1 MINTE
6 FEILDLEVNS
16 TLPVINGNFEAV
28 KTQLE
33 SGLKKYDLVVDEDS
47 VKTAKAMATEI
58 NKLSGQIKAVVKAEA
73 DRLSAPIDD
82 LRAKGN
88 ELINLCQTSR
98 QKLLDQTVI
107 FENKTKAECLTLLQ
121 KELQTQYSKH
131 GVNAE
136 FQTVPVE
143 DLAIISN
150 KTKTGLAKK
159 AVDAVCDRVFEA
171 KKFQEK
177 IEYRLTTLMGV
188 CLDKG
193 LKVSFTRE
201 NINHFLMANDDSTY
215 DAKLNSLIAN
225 ELTRQKVIEEK
236 ARQEVEV
243 KIQTEYIVAQETQMQ
258 NTIPTIEVKPT
269 QSSTSKQ
276 PQTSTTTSVKSN
288 GNMRSYTVTATF
300 EIEVDEKFEPKL
312 EAMLLKKFEQACFK
326 NIPEI
331 HVVKKPLGN
340 GRKDGSLF

>member
-1 MINTE
+1 MENNKVM
-6 FEILDLEVNS
+6 LDLEVNS
-16 TLPVINGNFEAV
+16 TLPVISGNFNIV
-28 KTQLE
+28 KSQLIE
-33 SGLKKYDLVVDEDS
+33 GLKQYDLVVDDDG

-58 NKLSGQIKAVVKAEA
+58 NKLSGQIKAVVKTEA
-73 DRLSAPIDD
+73 DKLSAPIDD

-88 ELINLCQTSR
+88 ELIALCQTSR
-98 QKLLDQTVI
+98 QKLLDQTVV

-136 FQTVPVE
+136 FQTVTVD

-201 NINHFLMANDDSTY
+201 NINHFLMAIDDSSY
-215 DAKLNSLIAN
+215 EERLNSLIAN

-236 ARQEVEV
+236 ARQEAEV
-243 KIQTEYIVAQETQMQ
+243 KIQTENIAAQETQIQ
-258 NTIPTIEVKPT
+258 NTKPTIEVKPT
-269 QSSTSKQ
+269 QLSTPKQ
-276 PQTSTTTSVKSN
+276 PQTSTATPVKSN
-288 GNMRSYTVTATF
+288 GNMRRYTVTATF
-300 EIEVDEKFEPKL
+300 EIEVDEKFEPQL
-312 EAMLLKKFEQACFK
+312 EAMLLRKFEQACFK

-331 HVVKKPLGN
+331 LVVKKPLEN

>member
-1 MINTE
+1 MENNIA
-6 FEILDLEVNS
+6 ILDLEVNS
-16 TLPVINGNFEAV
+16 TLPVINGNFDAV
-28 KTQLE
+28 KSQLIE
-33 SGLKKYDLVVDEDS
+33 GLKQYDLVIDEDG

-58 NKLSGQIKAVVKAEA
+58 NKLSGQIKAVIKTEA
-73 DRLSAPIDD
+73 DKLSTPIDD
-82 LRAKGN
+82 LKTKGN

-121 KELQTQYSKH
+121 KELQTQYSKY

-136 FQTVPVE
+136 FQTVTVE

-193 LKVSFTRE
+193 LKVSLTRE

-243 KIQTEYIVAQETQMQ
+243 KIQTENIAAQETP
-258 NTIPTIEVKPT
+258 NPTIEVKPT
-269 QSSTSKQ
+269 QSFTSKQ